1 MAQCFIILESSTY
14 SLFLPRGPRFCVTHS
29 TAVDAASA
37 KLKFWHTCQE
47 RPRVDIDP
55 FPQIVS
61 LLPLTQKSGIPPSL
75 LQVSRITTL
84 KTKLCPIRNN
94 DKNSLNSMEQERGT
108 WFFRKSRF
116 SQCLDLIY
124 YILVIY
130 YIPAGIFKMVMY
142 KNAIKFHSTS
152 CNKLL

>member
-94 DKNSLNSMEQERGT
+94 DKTPWIQWNKNKVLGFLGNQDLASAWT
-108 WFFRKSRF
+108 WYIIYWWYIIYQLVYSRWL
-116 SQCLDLIY
+116 CI
-124 YILVIY
+124 
-130 YIPAGIFKMVMY
+130 KMQ
-142 KNAIKFHSTS
+142 
-152 CNKLL
+152 